1 MNAVHAAS
9 ELDHDYCERF
19 KETVPVD
26 ERIAACNRILDDPKE
41 PSPAIANAYLARCQ
55 LWYTKQ
61 EHGRAVADCNAAIG
75 RYPRFAPSY
84 SVRGNIF
91 HAQNNLERAIE
102 DHTKAIEL
110 DPKWAPAYLYRAM
123 AYDLQE
129 KYDRAIADY
138 SKAIEE
144 DSNLIEAHRGR
155 AAAYRQAS
163 DFTRAIAGYTDALRI
178 DPQNEQSY
186 FGRGLA
192 YFYAKATQEA
202 LTDLRKANGLD
213 PKDPYTVL
221 WLHLVTKRDNVSNEL
236 SKVASQIDLTTWP
249 APLIRLYLGEM
260 TAAQVLAA
268 AEPRNKGQICE
279 ANFYI
284 AEMALQAGKPEEAV
298 RQFEIAIANCPSG
311 YIELEAARHELKLLR
326 R

>member
-1 MNAVHAAS
+1 MITPLLGMVYRESITTLRALAMCLVASKRQRAISLSAVLLLICHLASMNAVHAAS

-155 AAAYRQAS
+155 AAA
-163 DFTRAIAGYTDALRI
+163 
-178 DPQNEQSY
+178 
-186 FGRGLA
+186 
-192 YFYAKATQEA
+192 
-202 LTDLRKANGLD
+202 
-213 PKDPYTVL
+213 
-221 WLHLVTKRDNVSNEL
+221 
-236 SKVASQIDLTTWP
+236 
-249 APLIRLYLGEM
+249 
-260 TAAQVLAA
+260 
-268 AEPRNKGQICE
+268 
-279 ANFYI
+279 
-284 AEMALQAGKPEEAV
+284 
-298 RQFEIAIANCPSG
+298 
-311 YIELEAARHELKLLR
+311 
-326 R
+326 